1 MNSDDLYGKIGIAD
15 KFKAPDS
22 APTVDH
28 TAQVQTGMD
37 WAARQQ
43 TRTAPEPVVTM
54 PPIVPVAN

>member
-15 KFKAPDS
+15 KFKAPDA
-22 APTVDH
+22 APVIDH
-28 TAQVQTGMD
+28 TEQVQTGMD

-43 TRTAPEPVVTM
+43 ARTAPEPISTM